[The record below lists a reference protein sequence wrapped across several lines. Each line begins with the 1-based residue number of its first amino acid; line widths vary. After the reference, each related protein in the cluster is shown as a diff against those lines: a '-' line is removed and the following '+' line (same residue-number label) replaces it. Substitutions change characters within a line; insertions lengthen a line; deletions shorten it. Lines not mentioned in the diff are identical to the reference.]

1 MMYKT
6 TIASLFIYAL
16 VNCSQLDIVSVP
28 KNIIVL
34 VPKEILHKIL
44 KIDILNEKMYEWTE
58 YTRCHEMINDQ
69 SFGKFFIEEE
79 REKGYYFSA
88 LKTATLFSMVNKGFY
103 LQLALHIEPYKNW
116 LSIALKNDIYENLK
130 VGKQL
135 TLTGSCDMYAMLKS
149 GGNLEYYLNNKALI
163 KSVGD
168 TDKENFILKE
178 YLPSL
183 LLIRDHITEGIIK
196 QCPGAFIHIYD
207 TLVLRWILQSAFE
220 RNSNN
225 SVVLCTTEPIETY
238 PHLIHKYLEISVR
251 LLEEKDGLFY
261 YKINKN
267 FNAGFFLTKDS
278 NKACV
283 IS

>member
-1 MMYKT
+1 MMYKA

-149 GGNLEYYLNNKALI
+149 GGNLEYYLNNKAYYEINFSCFSFNLCRYQRVCTNI
-163 KSVGD
+163 PGNDPTVG
-168 TDKENFILKE
+168 
-178 YLPSL
+178 
-183 LLIRDHITEGIIK
+183 
-196 QCPGAFIHIYD
+196 C
-207 TLVLRWILQSAFE
+207 
-220 RNSNN
+220 
-225 SVVLCTTEPIETY
+225 
-238 PHLIHKYLEISVR
+238 VR
-251 LLEEKDGLFY
+251 SRCNGLF
-261 YKINKN
+261 KN
-267 FNAGFFLTKDS
+267 SRNRNRESIQPDNYHS
-278 NKACV
+278 H
-283 IS
+283 SR